1 MKPNSSK
8 VLLGYANASPNLQ
21 LIQKGFYNFAVFR
34 AYYAMFYVAEALLDH
49 EGLAFSSHAAVISA
63 FGQTFAKT
71 SKLLN
76 ELHRQL
82 IDAQAQRTRVDYDPN
97 PDLSQ

>member
-1 MKPNSSK
+1 
-8 VLLGYANASPNLQ
+8 
-21 LIQKGFYNFAVFR
+21 
-34 AYYAMFYVAEALLDH
+34 MFYVAEALLDH
-49 EGLAFSSHAAVISA
+49 EGLAFSSHVAVISA

-71 SKLLN
+71 GKLPS

-82 IDAQAQRTRVDYDPN
+82 IDAQAPSTRADYAPN